1 MMFHFFRRKSSI
13 PSIASLYG
21 MIVAQARAAAF
32 YRNFGVL
39 DTVNGRFEMVV
50 LHTVL
55 VLRRLQS
62 EPEAVRALG
71 QGIFDRFCAD
81 MDGSLREM
89 GVGDLAVPDKMRKIG
104 EAFYGRQSAYV
115 AALEASD
122 PGVLI
127 GTLARNVFGAPQASL
142 GAVRLAT
149 YVRAAADRLAGQEGQ
164 ALSRAE
170 ISFPDPEG
178 LRVAG
183 ETASAGGEDG
193 RETPMGA
200 AG

>member
-1 MMFHFFRRKSSI
+1 MMFHFFRRNPSSR
-13 PSIASLYG
+13 SITTLYVT
-21 MIVAQARAAAF
+21 IVAQARAAPF
-32 YRNFGVL
+32 YRICGVP

-55 VLRRLQS
+55 VLRRLES
-62 EPEAVRALG
+62 EPDPVRRLG
-71 QGIFDRFCAD
+71 QALFDCFCRD

-104 EAFYGRQSAYV
+104 EAFYGRQAAYV

-122 PGVLI
+122 PEPLI
-127 GTLARNVFGAPQASL
+127 EALARNVLGAPETDL

-149 YVRAAADRLAGQEGQ
+149 YVRAAAGRLADQDGQ

-170 ISFPDPEG
+170 LTFPDPE
-178 LRVAG
+178 
-183 ETASAGGEDG
+183 E
-193 RETPMGA
+193 
-200 AG
+200 